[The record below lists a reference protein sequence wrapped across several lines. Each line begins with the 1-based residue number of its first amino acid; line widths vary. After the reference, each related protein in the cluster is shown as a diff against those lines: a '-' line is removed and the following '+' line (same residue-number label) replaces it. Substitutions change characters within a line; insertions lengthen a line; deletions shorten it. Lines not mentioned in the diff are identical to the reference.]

1 MTTGMDE
8 FQRRMFEMEAVG
20 EKRRQRQLLEML
32 LKERTVLMQIWP
44 DRLEY
49 LEGFERAISLIS
61 EEKPVD

>member
-8 FQRRMFEMEAVG
+8 FQRRMFEIQEIG

-32 LKERTVLMQIWP
+32 LKERTVLMEIWP

-49 LEGFERAISLIS
+49 IEGFERAISLIS
-61 EEKPVD
+61 EKKPVD